1 MSQLELFRKNKIK
14 LGPMQDTEAA
24 LDSEACFK
32 LKGSRV
38 TMTILELYRYDYKS
52 FNDTLSSTVSSAPD
66 FRHWRPSIQRQD
78 QRPHDH
84 GRVGHSWRGDPD
96 RGDPL
101 ARRRIAAE
109 QFVVDGR

>member
-66 FRHWRPSIQRQD
+66 FFQ
-78 QRPHDH
+78 
-84 GRVGHSWRGDPD
+84 
-96 RGDPL
+96 
-101 ARRRIAAE
+101 
-109 QFVVDGR
+109 